1 MLPKVSIASEPSYG
15 TSRIPYTTD
24 MRENKRV
31 EVNQSE
37 RPYKYYYE
45 DWIRTFSS
53 PLLSAAVTGTDSFD
67 SSPLSCRCP
76 PPGGH
81 VPPDQYTGS
90 RR

>member
-1 MLPKVSIASEPSYG
+1 MLTKVSIGPEPGYG
-15 TSRIPYTTD
+15 TSPIPYTTD
-24 MRENKRV
+24 MCKNKCA
-31 EVNQSE
+31 EVNLSE

-45 DWIRTFSS
+45 DWIRTFSF
-53 PLLSAAVTGTDSFD
+53 PLLSAALTGTDSFD
-67 SSPLSCRCP
+67 SSLLSCRWP